1 MRKAE
6 LRPKV
11 HNFSGVLI
19 NHTDSFLGSSDLAKS
34 PSVDINGIDWMAQQN
49 GGAFDPVLFGDYRDP
64 QDNVLNNNTFG
75 DFFNDAFPSQDFG
88 TPYYTGD
95 APPKRDLMQEVE
107 VLKNANPS
115 EVGPKE
121 NQKQPVACEKL
132 WFVYCRLVMMVT
144 TLLTTLPSRDRI
156 QSSEKVQNGE
166 ADMDDLCSQ
175 LKAKAKCSGKGAIID
190 QADVDR
196 ILGPVNEEPPNFF
209 KMFS

>member
-1 MRKAE
+1 M
-6 LRPKV
+6 
-11 HNFSGVLI
+11 
-19 NHTDSFLGSSDLAKS
+19 AKS

-75 DFFNDAFPSQDFG
+75 DFFNDAFPTQDFG
-88 TPYYTGD
+88 TPYYTGE

-115 EVGPKE
+115 EVGPK
-121 NQKQPVACEKL
+121 NGQKKPVSCEKL

-144 TLLTTLPSRDRI
+144 SPLTPLRFRDRI
-156 QSSEKVQNGE
+156 QSSEKVQSGE

-175 LKAKAKCSGKGAIID
+175 LKAKAKCSGKGAMID
-190 QADVDR
+190 QEDVDR
-196 ILGPVNEEPPNFF
+196 ILGPVNEEPPSYF